1 MFLTVMFSFGRYLKA
16 LHWDVKK
23 GKWSLEEEEQLIELV
38 QKHGLG
44 RCFCGLIFTGVI
56 EVFSSFI
63 VSSAGSALY

>member
-1 MFLTVMFSFGRYLKA
+1 MFLTVMFSFQRYLKA

-44 RCFCGLIFTGVI
+44 RCFCGFIYRSL
-56 EVFSSFI
+56 EVSLRFSPLS
-63 VSSAGSALY
+63 L